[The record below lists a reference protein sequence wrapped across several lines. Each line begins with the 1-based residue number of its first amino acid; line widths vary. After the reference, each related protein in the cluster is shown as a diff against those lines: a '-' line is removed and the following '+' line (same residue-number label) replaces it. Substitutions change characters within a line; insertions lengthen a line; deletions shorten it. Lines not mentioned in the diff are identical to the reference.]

1 MAPRNASPESE
12 SRRGRSEETTPVA
25 EISGPVL
32 VRRKEN
38 SQSPRPYT
46 RRGEQPSRGPRSA
59 SSDLRLRRPLDNPA
73 ETADESFSSMTSFSQ
88 HRRQRSRSRD
98 PSPLRQSLTLEDGQR
113 LRDAVFEVVRPNNGG
128 LEAVVEV
135 NTPQWPTTAKKTPS
149 HGMHLMSNLDS
160 PSRRG
165 HDDGG
170 IHVLGQP
177 LVHGGNVEI
186 MIEADPDTEKRLP
199 TLPNTP
205 SSAYPVSEIED
216 SPMRLPPQQAP
227 LEEISHFSST
237 TIDSTASRQI
247 PIPPPPISLFSSWTT
262 SAGQSN
268 RAISDSSYE
277 RVKSSLTEF
286 ETSPTFSYPD
296 EGSTKYM
303 SQQNWQHYNGITP
316 TANASATAMLPYSL
330 PNSDSLASTMSHAS
344 FATSIDDISP
354 IAERFNTIGLNHED
368 HRGRHFAHTR
378 SALQTPPVLDHQQT
392 YQLPFATNETRKQ
405 HEESTRTTTADSD
418 HQSRPTYHIRS
429 DSKDW
434 QKNYGGLSVETNS
447 SHRPNVLLPHSESMR
462 QLLEEIGYL
471 KGIIAGHED

>member
-1 MAPRNASPESE
+1 MAPRNASPDSE
-12 SRRGRSEETTPVA
+12 YRRGRSEETTPVA

-32 VRRKEN
+32 IRRKEN

-59 SSDLRLRRPLDNPA
+59 SSDLRLRRPLDQPA
-73 ETADESFSSMTSFSQ
+73 ENADESFSSLTSFSH

-113 LRDAVFEVVRPNNGG
+113 LRDAVFDVVRPNNGG

-135 NTPQWPTTAKKTPS
+135 NTPQWPMTAKKTPS
-149 HGMHLMSNLDS
+149 HGIHLDS
-160 PSRRG
+160 PSRRV
-165 HDDGG
+165 HDNGG

-177 LVHGGNVEI
+177 LVHGGTVEI

-247 PIPPPPISLFSSWTT
+247 PIPPPPVSLFSSWTT
-262 SAGQSN
+262 STDQSH
-268 RAISDSSYE
+268 RTVSDSSYE
-277 RVKSSLTEF
+277 RVMSSLTEF

-296 EGSTKYM
+296 EASIADVH
-303 SQQNWQHYNGITP
+303 QQTQQGYKVVIPTSKFNGT
-316 TANASATAMLPYSL
+316 TTLPSSL
-330 PNSDSLASTMSHAS
+330 PNSESLPSTMSHTS
-344 FATSIDDISP
+344 FATSIDDMSP
-354 IAERFNTIGLNHED
+354 IAERFHTMGLNHEED
-368 HRGRHFAHTR
+368 LERPFFQTR
-378 SALQTPPVLDHQQT
+378 SALQTPPSLEHQQT
-392 YQLPFATNETRKQ
+392 YQLPLAPNDSYKHHQ
-405 HEESTRTTTADSD
+405 VSTKATTTGPDD
-418 HQSRPTYHIRS
+418 ESRPVYHTRS

-434 QKNYGGLSVETNS
+434 QKRYGDLSVEADST
-447 SHRPNVLLPHSESMR
+447 HRSNVLLPHSDSMR
-462 QLLEEIGYL
+462 QLIEEIGYL
-471 KGIIAGHED
+471 KGIIAGHDD